1 MMKKEHAATRR
12 AWLGQASAGLLALGL
27 AGCAQ
32 WMGPQGVVFSEAE
45 LQTLLAKR
53 FPLDRRLL
61 EVLEVRIS
69 EPKLG
74 LLPQQDRVSAE
85 LKVSATDRLFASEL
99 DGELALSTALR
110 VEPSDRS
117 LRLKDVRVTRLS
129 LNQRGQPAAASERSQ
144 RLGAAIAERMLE
156 GVVLHQFRAEQWDRL
171 MAAGYATPTV
181 NITSRGLEL
190 RAVPAR

>member
-1 MMKKEHAATRR
+1 MKRKHDATRR
-12 AWLGQASAGLLALGL
+12 AWLGRTSVGLLALGL

-32 WMGPQGVVFSEAE
+32 WMGPQGVAFSEAE

>member
-1 MMKKEHAATRR
+1 MKNEHATSRR
-12 AWLGQASAGLLALGL
+12 AWLGRAAGGLMVLSL

-74 LLPQQDRVSAE
+74 LLPQQDRVSAA
-85 LKVSATDRLFASEL
+85 LRVSATDRLFASEL
-99 DGELALSTALR
+99 EGELALSTALR

>member
-1 MMKKEHAATRR
+1 MKREHDASRR
-12 AWLGQASAGLLALGL
+12 AWLGRTAAGLLALGL
-27 AGCAQ
+27 TGCAQ

-45 LQTLLAKR
+45 LQALLAKR

-99 DGELALSTALR
+99 AGELALSTALR